1 MTDKHCLIYETL
13 GKVSNLKVM
22 EGASDGL
29 MRLEG
34 VFGVC
39 GVKNQNNRVYDK
51 DNYRQMVESLQ
62 QVIKETGCP
71 GELEHPNSMNINL
84 ENVSH
89 KIESIQMNEDGTI
102 TGTIVLLNTPKGQIA
117 QAIVEGG
124 LPLFISSRGAGTI
137 TNEGRVTLSTIKTY
151 DLVGT
156 PGFSQAK
163 LNLKKNQTLECL
175 NESLEDGNVMYA
187 IIDEGNDADDL
198 LGGSDDDSDE
208 KKDKKEKKEKKDDSG
223 NSDSDDLLGG
233 GDDDDDSDDSDDKK
247 DDSDEKKNDNSDD
260 DSKDSKEDDD
270 KKDSK
275 KEKKESD
282 KKDNKNTDKED
293 IDMKDL
299 KAAIDSLTDKVTSLE
314 AQLHVAQ
321 ESLDETKSSIPTVN
335 YEAIEKWVK
344 EEFADSFKE
353 NLLSEVKAEALA
365 EEAVV
370 DLIEAKVND
379 AIELISNGVQNWVVE
394 EFAPEVQNWVT
405 EEFAPEVQNWLCE
418 EFAPEV
424 QNWVTE
430 EFAPEVQNWVC
441 EEFAP
446 EVQNWVT
453 EEFAPEVQNWITEEF
468 APVVDSWVNEE
479 FAPEHMQQIEEKV
492 NENVNAFMESHK
504 AGRLDEID
512 SLLESV
518 DAADDKSEVAKI
530 VKEHAEENKWKG
542 VYVVENMPA
551 ELTPSWQLLTEARQ
565 QEIVRSSR
573 MYDFTKEGVL
583 ESFWANQDFDQHDVK
598 QVNENVDTNNNV
610 MNDYHKRIAAQMM
623 HLRNANF

>member
-1 MTDKHCLIYETL
+1 MTNKHCLIYETL
-13 GKVSNLKVM
+13 GKVSDLKVM
-22 EGASDGL
+22 ESASDGL
-29 MRLEG
+29 IRLEG

-163 LNLKKNQTLECL
+163 LTLKENQTLECL

-187 IIDEGNDADDL
+187 IIDESDDGDDL
-198 LGGSDDDSDE
+198 L
-208 KKDKKEKKEKKDDSG
+208 
-223 NSDSDDLLGG
+223 G
-233 GDDDDDSDDSDDKK
+233 GDDDDDKKKKKDKKDKK
-247 DDSDEKKNDNSDD
+247 DDDD
-260 DSKDSKEDDD
+260 LLGDDD
-270 KKDSK
+270 KKDEPKDEPKDDKKDEPKDDPKDDKKDEPEDEPKDDDKKDEPKDDSKDEDKKCK
-275 KEKKESD
+275 KE
-282 KKDNKNTDKED
+282 KDNKNTDKED
-293 IDMKDL
+293 IDMNDL
-299 KAAIDSLTDKVTSLE
+299 KKAIDKLTDQVSSLE

-321 ESLDETKSSIPTVN
+321 ESLDETKSSIPTIN
-335 YEAIEKWVK
+335 YDAIEKWVK
-344 EEFADSFKE
+344 EEFANVFKA
-353 NLLSEVKAEALA
+353 NLLEEVKAEALA
-365 EEAVV
+365 QEAVE
-370 DLIEAKVND
+370 DLINSKINE
-379 AIELISNGVQNWVVE
+379 AIETIAIGVQD
-394 EFAPEVQNWVT
+394 
-405 EEFAPEVQNWLCE
+405 
-418 EFAPEV
+418 
-424 QNWVTE
+424 
-430 EFAPEVQNWVC
+430 WVC
-441 EEFAP
+441 
-446 EVQNWVT
+446 

-479 FAPEHMQQIEEKV
+479 FAPEHIKNVEDKV
-492 NENVNAFMESHK
+492 NENVNAFMESQK
-504 AGRLDEID
+504 VGRLEEID

-518 DAADDKSEVAKI
+518 DTADDKSAVAQI

-551 ELTPSWQLLTEARQ
+551 EYTPSWQLLTEARQ

-583 ESFWANQDFDQHDVK
+583 ESFWANQDFDQRDVK
-598 QVNENVDTNNNV
+598 QVNEDVNNNV
-610 MNDYHKRIAAQMM
+610 TSDYHKRIVAQMM
-623 HLRNANF
+623 HLRNTNF

>member
-1 MTDKHCLIYETL
+1 MTNKHCLVYETL
-13 GKVSNLKVM
+13 GKVSDLKIV
-22 EGASDGL
+22 EGAGDGL

-51 DNYRQMVESLQ
+51 DNYKQMVESLQ

-163 LNLKKNQTLECL
+163 LTLKANQTLECL
-175 NESLEDGNVMYA
+175 NESAEDGNVMYA
-187 IIDEGNDADDL
+187 IVE
-198 LGGSDDDSDE
+198 
-208 KKDKKEKKEKKDDSG
+208 
-223 NSDSDDLLGG
+223 SDDLLGDDNDKKEDDKKSDDLL
-233 GDDDDDSDDSDDKK
+233 GDDSSDKKDDKKEDDKKDDKKSDDKK
-247 DDSDEKKNDNSDD
+247 DDEKS
-260 DSKDSKEDDD
+260 DD
-270 KKDSK
+270 KKDDEKSDDK
-275 KEKKESD
+275 KED
-282 KKDNKNTDKED
+282 KDNKNNDKV
-293 IDMKDL
+293 DMKDL
-299 KAAIDSLTDKVTSLE
+299 KEAIDKLTDRVTSME

-321 ESLDETKSSIPTVN
+321 ESLNETKENMPTVN
-335 YEAIEKWVK
+335 YDAVEQWIT
-344 EEFADSFKE
+344 EEFSQSFKE
-353 NLLSEVKAEALA
+353 EILSEMETKLTELT
-365 EEAVV
+365 EKSNERI
-370 DLIEAKVND
+370 DDKVNE
-379 AIELISNGVQNWVVE
+379 AIDTISEGVQNWVV
-394 EFAPEVQNWVT
+394 
-405 EEFAPEVQNWLCE
+405 
-418 EFAPEV
+418 
-424 QNWVTE
+424 E

-446 EVQNWVT
+446 EVQNWVCEEFAPEVQGWITEEFAPEVQGWIT

-468 APVVDSWVNEE
+468 APVIDNWVNEE
-479 FAPEHMQQIEEKV
+479 FAPEHMQKIEEKV
-492 NENVNAFMESHK
+492 NENVSAFLAENK
-504 AGRLDEID
+504 TGRLEEID
-512 SLLESV
+512 SLLETI
-518 DAADDKSEVAKI
+518 ADNSNKELENI
-530 VKEHAEENKWKG
+530 VKENANDDKFKG
-542 VYVVENMPA
+542 VFVVENMPA
-551 ELTPSWQLLTEARQ
+551 EYQPSWQTLTEARQ
-565 QEIVRSSR
+565 KEIIRSSR

-583 ESFWANQDFDQHDVK
+583 ESFWANVKFDDTQKIDESK
-598 QVNENVDTNNNV
+598 QEKNNPV
-610 MNDYHKRIAAQMM
+610 ADYHSRIVNQMK